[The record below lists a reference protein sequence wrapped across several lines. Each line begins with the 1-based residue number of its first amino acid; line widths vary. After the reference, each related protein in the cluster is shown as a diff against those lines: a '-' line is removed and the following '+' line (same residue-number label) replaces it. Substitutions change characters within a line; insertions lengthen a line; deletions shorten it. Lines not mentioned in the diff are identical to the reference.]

1 MYEAYA
7 LPASVFASVACTAW
21 WLVRIFS
28 GRDEEKLRDRLR
40 VNGKSEEPTGGGLL
54 ATAAS
59 KWSWGAVL
67 GEMGQKAGR
76 AFMPNSRE
84 KLSKLRKQLGY
95 AGMYSPSAVR
105 MVQGAKLIFGGGGL
119 ALGYVFG
126 LVIGYVALG
135 VSLGGLV
142 GYLVPMLWVKSRIS
156 RNRRALERALPDAL
170 DLMVVCVEAG
180 LTLDAAMQRVGQELG
195 MAHPELARELEMVHL
210 ETRIGVQRSD
220 ALKNMGT
227 RTGIATVQLVAS
239 VLRQSERFGTS
250 VAQSLRVQAETLR
263 VNRQYAAE
271 EQAAKASVKLSFPVV
286 LFIFPAVLIV
296 LAGPAA
302 IGLFKSA
309 LFNN

>member
-1 MYEAYA
+1 MHEAYT
-7 LPASVFASVACTAW
+7 LPASVFGAVACTAW
-21 WLVRIFS
+21 WVARILA
-28 GRDEEKLRDRLR
+28 GRSDEKLRDRL
-40 VNGKSEEPTGGGLL
+40 KSDGQGDEGSAAGLL
-54 ATAAS
+54 LAAAS
-59 KWSWGAVL
+59 KWSWSAVL
-67 GEMGQKAGR
+67 ADMGQKAGR

-84 KLSKLRKQLGY
+84 KVSRIRKQLGY
-95 AGMYSPSAVR
+95 AGIYSPSAVR
-105 MVQGAKLIFGGGGL
+105 LVQGAKLIFGGGGL
-119 ALGYVFG
+119 VVGYLVG
-126 LVIGYVALG
+126 LLIGQLALG
-135 VSLGGLV
+135 VSVGGLA
-142 GYLVPMLWVKSRIS
+142 GYLIPMLWVKSRIS
-156 RNRRALERALPDAL
+156 RNRKALERALPDAL

-195 MAHPELARELEMVHL
+195 MAHPDLARELEMVHL

-220 ALKNMGT
+220 ALKNMGQ
-227 RTGIATVQLVAS
+227 RTGIATIQLVAS

-309 LFNN
+309 LFNQ

>member
-1 MYEAYA
+1 MYEAYT
-7 LPASVFASVACTAW
+7 LPASVFGAVACTAW
-21 WLVRIFS
+21 WVVRLFA
-28 GRDEEKLRDRLR
+28 GRTDEKLRDRLR
-40 VNGKSEEPTGGGLL
+40 SDAAASESPAAGLL
-54 ATAAS
+54 PTAAS
-59 KWSWGAVL
+59 KWSWSAVL
-67 GEMGQKAGR
+67 ADMGQKAGR

-84 KLSKLRKQLGY
+84 KLSRIRRQLAY
-95 AGMYSPSAVR
+95 AGIYTPSAVR
-105 MVQGAKLIFGGGGL
+105 LVQGAKLIFGGGGFVVGY
-119 ALGYVFG
+119 ALG
-126 LVIGYVALG
+126 LLIGQLALG
-135 VSLGGLV
+135 VSVGGLL
-142 GYLVPMLWVKSRIS
+142 GYLVPMLWLKSRIS
-156 RNRRALERALPDAL
+156 RNRKALERALPDAL

-195 MAHPELARELEMVHL
+195 MAHPDLARELEMVHL

-220 ALKNMGT
+220 ALKNMGQ
-227 RTGIATVQLVAS
+227 RTGVATVQLVAS

-309 LFNN
+309 LFNQ